1 MRFLHAIWPADH
13 IEHLAPRAALLIEG
27 SAFQK
32 VARLD
37 PAKLRTKQG
46 VQFLIESLGG
56 QWGKLSTEE
65 KYELFERALY
75 TVVQKANESNDSYLA
90 RHDLAFEDLEAKD
103 ITIKDIRA
111 YVLVRQSTM
120 SSEDRKKA
128 ILDNGGNLTYE
139 TARKSMRLL
148 GSKFFQDLQQSG
160 KTSMPKKTYDA
171 YHADENDE
179 SVMVTY
185 QEQEGEGDEEA
196 IFQMLADSGDE
207 DAIYVNDF
215 EDQIVEAIQDH
226 AELAQCFVSYQE
238 ARARVRERA
247 RSRGFW
253 PVKGKFKNK
262 GGGKKG
268 KGGNYGGSFNN
279 TPFGRRRSLADR
291 IANSTCRI
299 CGAAG
304 HWKRE
309 CPQRAENR
317 KTEQPPTNE
326 VHFGFLDED
335 DKVMEVV
342 DEIPPEAKDWEE
354 DTTLAKVSCQVF
366 IPPQKTLGVED
377 NQHAPKLF
385 ETSFTFQEANSH
397 EIFMS
402 DEGDFNGPKFAT
414 NLCNRLQQCSRKM
427 RESPVVNSNPRP
439 CLMRGN
445 AALRESHPSTETQTN
460 LGHGVETV
468 FQFEEECN
476 EAIIDTGASRAVI
489 GSSRLKGLIDSC
501 GLAGKV
507 KVTPSKVVFRFGNAG
522 TLQSTSAVFFPRKTG
537 GWIRVEV
544 VPAQTPFLLSN
555 SVLRSL
561 KAVVDVDG
569 GMLWFKGSDDGV
581 PLKSCRKNLMSVDFG
596 KILELG
602 KQGSKQE
609 DEIHVATHRTDHMK
623 DTDMKHD
630 EHMTTHESNHHPRV
644 LIGNTVVQNLDDHE
658 EPCHVNESY
667 HSKHAAAICPT
678 QSVNE
683 SSTRST
689 TDHADRT
696 DRHQLSRS
704 EAPIGDQSRT
714 DHGQE
719 SADKQC
725 GSAPAST
732 GSGHSPRVGS
742 ICVCRK
748 GSTEER
754 PSARPSRIRTMCFNY
769 ETARQFHSGSK
780 VSRCTVGLEFKP
792 TTSSRRSYR
801 NREFQSLW
809 RCSIK
814 TM

>member
-1 MRFLHAIWPADH
+1 
-13 IEHLAPRAALLIEG
+13 
-27 SAFQK
+27 
-32 VARLD
+32 
-37 PAKLRTKQG
+37 
-46 VQFLIESLGG
+46 
-56 QWGKLSTEE
+56 
-65 KYELFERALY
+65 
-75 TVVQKANESNDSYLA
+75 
-90 RHDLAFEDLEAKD
+90 
-103 ITIKDIRA
+103 
-111 YVLVRQSTM
+111 M

-544 VPAQTPFLLSN
+544 VPGQTPFLLSN